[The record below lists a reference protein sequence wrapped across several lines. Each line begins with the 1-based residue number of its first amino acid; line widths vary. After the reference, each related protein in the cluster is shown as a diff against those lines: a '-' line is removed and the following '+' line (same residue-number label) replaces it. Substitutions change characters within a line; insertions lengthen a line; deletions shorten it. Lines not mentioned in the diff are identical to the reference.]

1 MLASAGGALTPL
13 ARSGSGPKLGAG
25 ISFILVVASE
35 IVFGNNGLDYIIA
48 EAGSIMHLDTV
59 FAGLMELCIIG
70 ICIFLLV
77 DFLERV
83 AIPWDIKANKVH

>member
-1 MLASAGGALTPL
+1 
-13 ARSGSGPKLGAG
+13 
-25 ISFILVVASE
+25 
-35 IVFGNNGLDYIIA
+35 
-48 EAGSIMHLDTV
+48 
-59 FAGLMELCIIG
+59 MELCIIG